1 MNSSASVSH
10 DAIAQRAYLLWEEAG
25 QPHGQATEFWLQAE
39 RELHAKHDKLGGDPN
54 GVRGTAVV
62 PPVVGKRVPER
73 TPHSTPY
80 VHPGVTTD
88 SLHHL
93 RKR

>member
-1 MNSSASVSH
+1 MNSSASVRH
-10 DAIAQRAYLLWEEAG
+10 ETIAQRAYLRWEEAG
-25 QPHGQATEFWLQAE
+25 HPSGRETEYWLQAE
-39 RELHAKHDKLGGDPN
+39 RELHAAPEKLGGDPN
-54 GVRGTAVV
+54 GVRGKAVV
-62 PPVVGKRVPER
+62 PPVVGKHVPER
-73 TPHSTPY
+73 APHSTPY